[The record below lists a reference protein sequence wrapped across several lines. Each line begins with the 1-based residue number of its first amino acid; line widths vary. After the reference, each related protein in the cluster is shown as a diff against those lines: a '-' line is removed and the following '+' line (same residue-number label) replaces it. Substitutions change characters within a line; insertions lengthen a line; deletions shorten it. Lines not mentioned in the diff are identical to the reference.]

1 MIFTY
6 PTPLG
11 GVGLAAPQVG
21 VKKVGIYFRILV
33 NRFLVRFCCQ
43 SMAVIYIPK
52 SLSGHGIE
60 PQPMHEII
68 NPSYSPVTEELAT
81 QTEGCYSVRYE
92 MLMMAHF
99 I

>member
-1 MIFTY
+1 
-6 PTPLG
+6 
-11 GVGLAAPQVG
+11 
-21 VKKVGIYFRILV
+21 
-33 NRFLVRFCCQ
+33 
-43 SMAVIYIPK
+43 MAVIYIPK

-92 MLMMAHF
+92 MMVAHF

>member
-1 MIFTY
+1 
-6 PTPLG
+6 
-11 GVGLAAPQVG
+11 
-21 VKKVGIYFRILV
+21 
-33 NRFLVRFCCQ
+33 
-43 SMAVIYIPK
+43 MAVIYIPK

-68 NPSYSPVTEELAT
+68 NPSYSPVTEEMAT

-92 MLMMAHF
+92 MMMMAHF

>member
-1 MIFTY
+1 
-6 PTPLG
+6 
-11 GVGLAAPQVG
+11 
-21 VKKVGIYFRILV
+21 
-33 NRFLVRFCCQ
+33 
-43 SMAVIYIPK
+43 MAVIYIPK

-92 MLMMAHF
+92 MLIVDGPFYLNLMTPQVNDCSSDEA
-99 I
+99 